1 VNFRVIKMATIQSNG
16 RIGVLQNFLF
26 ENKAALEQIH
36 GIDIDRKKIGNSQGQ
51 VDDILG
57 KGTSTA
63 LQSIL
68 VAAQLRA
75 GVAPEEITKE
85 FNDTTKVMLRDLLV
99 GQGIEAEQVN
109 QFIEDTVHISKGGE
123 LAHLYENQ
131 ANAHTAAIIEGF
143 EPNRQPSQEAKAP
156 PPPPPPEEPETDDL
170 PDGVGTPTEE
180 KPGAV
185 MRAEAPVD
193 EKEVVPPTTAV
204 VGKEV
209 NIGGGLSVF
218 ESTETPTEET
228 AVAQAG
234 EEINIGGG
242 FSITMDKEDAVAF
255 AANTEVKTSEP
266 APVFEEY
273 NIGGGFS
280 VMACHVSGT
289 ELPPSPEEITKLF
302 GDAVAHENPD
312 VIGTYTVA
320 DVQGMK
326 ANDPS
331 PFQQKIIEVVLGKH
345 EERSESDKARQ
356 EQIAALREEQS
367 AIGPAMNACIEDTI
381 RAAMKIDDLDKAMVN
396 AKFDF
401 AATIDG
407 KEVRFEDNTKTGGT
421 DSRLSMQQIID
432 GDIPGISSPYL
443 EPFDYKRVK
452 EAGAEAFHN
461 KMMTSE
467 GYAALFNDYK
477 GSLVRLEGADHV
489 GELPNI
495 AFKEHFDQ
503 LDLFDNLRHG
513 EFMGGLRELNTS
525 IAALE
530 ESTEQ
535 IKGDADSA
543 TYVVKQSDLDAL
555 ANPTEVIA
563 KQDATTPALPQV

>member
-1 VNFRVIKMATIQSNG
+1 MADLISHGKTANIQRPMLDNKDILNKIPGVHITDVGG
-16 RIGVLQNFLF
+16 RLGPVDDHMGP
-26 ENKAALEQIH
+26 KTATALE
-36 GIDIDRKKIGNSQGQ
+36 
-51 VDDILG
+51 
-57 KGTSTA
+57 
-63 LQSIL
+63 SIL
-68 VAAQLRA
+68 IAAGFNKGAELSEKDQGDLADFLAERGMDVEQA
-75 GVAPEEITKE
+75 KQFAEAAAVITNDPELGAVFREC
-85 FNDTTKVMLRDLLV
+85 
-99 GQGIEAEQVN
+99 
-109 QFIEDTVHISKGGE
+109 SK
-123 LAHLYENQ
+123 AD
-131 ANAHTAAIIEGF
+131 
-143 EPNRQPSQEAKAP
+143 EAKIREAIVAEKKVQEPAP
-156 PPPPPPEEPETDDL
+156 ADQKPEPTSPKEPGTNDL
-170 PDGVGTPTEE
+170 PKGVGTPTEE
-180 KPGAV
+180 KPWEV
-185 MRAEAPVD
+185 MRAEAPASSGEEPPAD
-193 EKEVVPPTTAV
+193 EHKEIAV
-204 VGKEV
+204 ALKGEEV
-209 NIGGGLSVF
+209 NIGNGL
-218 ESTETPTEET
+218 
-228 AVAQAG
+228 
-234 EEINIGGG
+234 
-242 FSITMDKEDAVAF
+242 SITMDKEDAVAF